1 VDKRDPRTIK
11 LADALRRNG
20 GTHTV
25 EDIVEACRRG
35 EMQAFWNDDAVIV
48 TEIAT
53 TPRRKFLTVFLA
65 GGTLGGCI
73 ALKPTLEAFARQ
85 NGIDTA
91 RAYVRPGFAKILKKH
106 GWRSRSVGVEYVME
120 ATNG

>member
-1 VDKRDPRTIK
+1 MDKQDRRITK

-53 TPRRKFLTVFLA
+53 TPRKRFLIIFLA
-65 GGTLGGCI
+65 GGTLEGCL
-73 ALKPTLEAFARQ
+73 ALRSTLVNFARA

-91 RAYVRPGFAKILKKH
+91 RSYVRPGFAKVLKKH
-106 GWRSRSVGVEYVME
+106 GWRPRSVGVEFTLE
-120 ATNG
+120 A